1 MEIIKIFAM
10 VAGSFVLFGILGIM
24 SGWVDRKVT
33 ARIQWRVGPPWWQNF
48 ADFIKLTGKETVVP
62 EGANQFLFLVSPVAG
77 IISATV
83 TGAVLLSS
91 TFFNPFK
98 WDLIIIIYL
107 LMIPSVAMVIAG
119 ASSGNVLA
127 SIGAGRELR
136 LFLSYELPFILAL
149 LVPVIKFG
157 TAQVSEIVR
166 FQQIYRINVGYLS
179 GVIAFVIALLAFMGK
194 IGYVPF
200 DVPEA
205 ETELAAGTFVEYSG
219 LPLALFK
226 LMKWIL
232 LSVGISFFVIYF
244 LGGFANPITGALK
257 YLFVL
262 VLIILIKNTN
272 PRLRTDQVL
281 RFFWGWLTILGLFA
295 ILLVLLGY

>member
-1 MEIIKIFAM
+1 MEIVKIFTL
-10 VAGSFVLFGILGIM
+10 VVGSFVLFGILGIM
-24 SGWVDRKVT
+24 SGWIDRKVT
-33 ARIQWRVGPPWWQNF
+33 ARIQWRIGPPWWQNF
-48 ADFIKLTGKETVVP
+48 ADFVKLTGKETVIP
-62 EGANQFLFLVSPVAG
+62 EGANQFLFLVSPVVS
-77 IISATV
+77 IISVVV
-83 TGAVLLSS
+83 TGAILLSS
-91 TFFNPFK
+91 LFFNPVK

-107 LMIPSVAMVIAG
+107 LMIPSIMIVIAG

-149 LVPVIKFG
+149 LVPVVKFG
-157 TAQVSEIVR
+157 TAQISEIVR
-166 FQQIYRINVGYLS
+166 FQHMYRINIGYLS
-179 GVIAFVIALLAFMGK
+179 GIIAFVVGLLSFMGK

-200 DVPEA
+200 DVSEA

-244 LGGFANPITGALK
+244 LSGFANPVTGVLK
-257 YLFVL
+257 YFFVL

-272 PRLRTDQVL
+272 PRLRTDQIL
-281 RFFWGWLTILGLFA
+281 RFFWGWLTIFGMFA
-295 ILLVLLGY
+295 ILLALHGY